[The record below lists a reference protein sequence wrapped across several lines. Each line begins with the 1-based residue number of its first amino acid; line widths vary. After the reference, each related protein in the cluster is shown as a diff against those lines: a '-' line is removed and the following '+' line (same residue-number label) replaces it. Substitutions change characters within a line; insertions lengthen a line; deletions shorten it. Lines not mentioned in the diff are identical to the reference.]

1 MKIVQYALLIWA
13 LNAMLIAFVVKR
25 VIQTMNFNWKKSQ
38 NALSD
43 LKLCRFYFVE
53 NFATASHIVTRTT
66 SRGEVGTS
74 YHFLRPNL
82 FSSKQNPLKSTYL
95 EFSRWFSK

>member
-95 EFSRWFSK
+95 EFSRCFSK